1 MTTEIGER
9 IGSMGTKLSKWL
21 GMLGLSVS
29 ANLWAVSVGE
39 SLPVVEDLADL
50 EEIRFEG
57 GDIHY
62 ASAQPG
68 DLQGKVLSIYHLA
81 PRIGIDLLHK
91 PFFDELRKQDFPE
104 GRFQGVTIANMDEA
118 AWGTSGLVKSKF
130 EENVKENPGARFMLD
145 DDSKLRDAWNLK
157 KNGAVVILV
166 DAKGKILAIKEGEV
180 KPEEVEPLLALIRA
194 QF

>member
-145 DDSKLRDAWNLK
+145 DDSKLRDAWDLK

>member
-1 MTTEIGER
+1 
-9 IGSMGTKLSKWL
+9 MGTKLSKWL

-145 DDSKLRDAWNLK
+145 DDSKLRDAWDLK

>member
-1 MTTEIGER
+1 MTAEIGER
-9 IGSMGTKLSKWL
+9 IGVMGTKLSKWL

-39 SLPVVEDLADL
+39 NLQVVDDLTDL
-50 EEIRFEG
+50 EEIRFEA

-62 ASAQPG
+62 ASAQPS

-130 EENVKENPGARFMLD
+130 EENAKENPGARFMLD
-145 DDSKLRDAWNLK
+145 EDSKLRDAWNLK

-166 DAKGKILAIKEGEV
+166 DSKGKILAIKEGEV
-180 KPEEVEPLLALIRA
+180 KPEEIEPLLALIRA

>member
-1 MTTEIGER
+1 MTIEIDER
-9 IGSMGTKLSKWL
+9 IGAMATALSKWL
-21 GMLGLSVS
+21 GLVGLSVS

-39 SLPVVEDLADL
+39 SLPVVDNLTGL
-50 EEIRFEG
+50 EEIRFEA

-62 ASAQPG
+62 AAAQLD

-91 PFFDELRKQDFPE
+91 PFFDELRTQDFPE

-130 EENVKENPGARFMLD
+130 EDEVKQNPSARFMLD
-145 DDSKLRDAWNLK
+145 EDSKLRDAWNLK
-157 KNGAVVILV
+157 KNGAVVIIV
-166 DAKGKILAIKEGEV
+166 DANGKILAVKEGEV
-180 KPEEVEPLLALIRA
+180 KPEEVEHLLALIRA